1 MLENEGEREKL
12 SHVIRRWNNS
22 RLDLFEISQPDK
34 DLAFQGVMRFY
45 LEDPAGGN
53 VATKCLRF
61 CSNTSTR
68 EVVQALWEKFR
79 PDLKMLS
86 DCYRLYEMHGD
97 TERELGPDERPLVV
111 QLNWNSDHRE
121 GRFVLKQ
128 SKERTEESSHH
139 KGKGGMIQTFKRSRK
154 EKKKKKVPDGSRGNA
169 ANQTPQAPQEPPA
182 NQRQGDAPAR
192 RHTGSGH
199 WGVLKQLGLPLGIW
213 LSDDGGEAFVSAVIN
228 CSSSS
233 TAHFKLSPAYALYA
247 AGCSALRGPASSSPG
262 RTCNVTSMANKM
274 AAMTGEVIQRQQG
287 IAGALAFWMANTS
300 ELLNFFQNDKDLSGL
315 TRQSQLDLSLLVHE
329 AYSHL
334 IGGLQSELQKHLP
347 TFFMDPEQHG
357 LLPPGTGDTPL
368 KPCVPHAE
376 KSCLSHRRLLS
387 VTEMVLNT
395 LLDTMSLLRRCRVN
409 PTLAIQLFSQL
420 FHFISSWLFNCLMSP
435 DAATS
440 GLRSH
445 YWGAVLRQRLTGIRA
460 WAERQGLEL
469 AADCHLGRIIQA
481 TMLLTMAKYTTQD
494 AKHIQHTCFK
504 LNSLQMQAL
513 LAGYFYA
520 SDEPDIPAD
529 LIDAVVTAAKASAD
543 AEIEREGRDVE
554 LEESL
559 HLRLPFLLPEGGYS
573 CCSVRGI
580 PPGFREFLEPIC
592 HRGLCWFTSQHN
604 PDADWTVFF
613 TQTPAPAGSPS
624 MESQREPEGVTFTLR
639 KPPHS
644 SLGVSIVAAK
654 GAGQDHLGIYIKS
667 IVKGGPAAMSGRL
680 AAGDQLLSV
689 DSHSLLGL
697 SQERAAAIMTQTGP
711 AVSLKVA
718 KFAADRHG
726 LRALLCGPTAAIA
739 AGEDSSH
746 CRANWKELLQC
757 NAEGPPQ
764 HPGGRCG
771 RGRIMHND
779 QQLYRSYPSV
789 ASYASEDED
798 DDGDEDV
805 QGNKSASDLS
815 TDMLHRDS
823 FTLPALTSQDKRTS
837 ARSQPQQ
844 MFQVCLRP
852 LGGHKRSFMRPAL
865 SQENLCVDTGG
876 PLLDK
881 RQKPRQSQGAQQSTT
896 YSQLPIRPSFSSQDI
911 SSDKSK
917 VQQGT
922 CTRVWRTPFSQ
933 QATPT
938 PSIQPVRVDI
948 PVTRAL
954 AIQANPPLT
963 TFQQSSSVVAP
974 RLSEILR
981 HNYGCPIPAAKK
993 LPLPAKHQVSITPT
1007 KQVSFQEPPT
1017 QHKQGTGPTRPKDLQ
1032 EHTEAQEKL
1041 EEKPRPQDLELLEQ
1055 EARKLEDKA
1064 ERSAEEAQ
1072 RLHKLSLEWRFQ
1084 MRRQQGDDDEDADVM
1099 VMKQQ
1104 LGTRAQNERT
1114 APGNPDS
1121 NFKEK
1126 TKSLPVPKDE
1136 TKDPRPGECL
1146 HGTPL
1151 FQNHLHD
1158 NTAPEKLTFKEC
1170 QRLFSPPSST

>member
-329 AYSHL
+329 AYRWGRPFRRFLSGFAIVCFIPPSHL

-654 GAGQDHLGIYIKS
+654 
-667 IVKGGPAAMSGRL
+667 
-680 AAGDQLLSV
+680 
-689 DSHSLLGL
+689 
-697 SQERAAAIMTQTGP
+697 
-711 AVSLKVA
+711 
-718 KFAADRHG
+718 
-726 LRALLCGPTAAIA
+726 
-739 AGEDSSH
+739 
-746 CRANWKELLQC
+746 
-757 NAEGPPQ
+757 
-764 HPGGRCG
+764 
-771 RGRIMHND
+771 
-779 QQLYRSYPSV
+779 
-789 ASYASEDED
+789 
-798 DDGDEDV
+798 
-805 QGNKSASDLS
+805 
-815 TDMLHRDS
+815 
-823 FTLPALTSQDKRTS
+823 
-837 ARSQPQQ
+837 
-844 MFQVCLRP
+844 
-852 LGGHKRSFMRPAL
+852 RPAL